1 MSPPRFGKS
10 RKPPAL
16 SREASVRQG
25 KAVQLAQA
33 ALGSVEAVRAFL
45 NTHHHALGGRPIDIA
60 VASDAGLG
68 SVKAAL
74 PAEGEGGIGGIIRA
88 PEAPREEIRL

>member
-1 MSPPRFGKS
+1 MSAPSFRKS
-10 RKPPAL
+10 RKAPSL

-25 KAVQLAQA
+25 KVVQLAQA

-45 NTHHHALGGRPIDIA
+45 NTHHEALGGRPIDIA
-60 VASDAGLG
+60 VESDAGLAA
-68 SVKAAL
+68 VEAAL
-74 PAEGEGGIGGIIRA
+74 PSEGKGRVEGITRV

>member
-1 MSPPRFGKS
+1 VSPPVFRKS
-10 RKPPAL
+10 RKAPAL

-25 KAVQLAQA
+25 KVVRLAQA

-45 NTHHHALGGRPIDIA
+45 NTHHEALGGRPIDIA
-60 VASDAGLG
+60 VASDAGLIAVEAAIPLAGTG
-68 SVKAAL
+68 SVAKL
-74 PAEGEGGIGGIIRA
+74 TRV